1 MDNMLYII
9 AGLVLIVLVAVFFLR
24 KNKTQNTTSLSPT
37 NTDRTKVTPT
47 PKVDYGTSTHENT
60 NDDNKFDHV
69 TIAQRFMEQ
78 QRYDKAIETLKRG
91 LAEKPNDGALS
102 VKLLSVYATINQ
114 TDNFDSTY
122 QAIKTQNDAHTITL
136 ADEIKNLY
144 LAEQSPAVDQKSPV
158 EDTTNFE
165 SIDFDLPTNQTND
178 VEELPAPTV
187 SEDTTGFEDI
197 STDEAISSTQSLEIE
212 NISATS
218 EQSDDSFDLTLS
230 DLESDFDDLA
240 TTNDATATPI
250 ATASND
256 AIDSQALDSHDSTDI
271 NIDDSEILDFD
282 FGIDTPEEAISTET
296 STTDDASNSESDTSA
311 LEDDA
316 FILDFDD
323 LAADSE
329 TNQKVENTADDL
341 LSNEDD
347 FDLSLED
354 LDESISINEPSTA
367 ENNNELDD
375 FVFEDS
381 DIEDTSIDSTDAES
395 TDIKDIVAKETDT
408 NDTIVIDDSFADI
421 DLESFDN
428 LDEVNDPVTSN
439 TESVNSL
446 RFDDHTVLEDEAG
459 LDSLSEELETNA
471 STVAPVETQSDIS
484 TSPLNTSNLNSETDF
499 ASRFA
504 ADFDFV
510 KSLDSNQVTLDLA
523 EQYLQLGEYDSAK
536 RLLNE
541 VIAQGNSEQQD
552 KAQMLLD
559 RTA

>member
-37 NTDRTKVTPT
+37 NTDITKVTPT

-165 SIDFDLPTNQTND
+165 SIDFDLPTNQTN
-178 VEELPAPTV
+178 ESKELPVPTV
-187 SEDTTGFEDI
+187 SEDTTGFDDM
-197 STDEAISSTQSLEIE
+197 STDEAISSPQSLEID

-296 STTDDASNSESDTSA
+296 PTTDNTSNSEIDTSA

-329 TNQKVENTADDL
+329 TNQKVENTADDV
-341 LSNEDD
+341 LSSEGD

-354 LDESISINEPSTA
+354 LDESISVDEPSTA

-381 DIEDTSIDSTDAES
+381 VIEDTSLDSTDAES
-395 TDIKDIVAKETDT
+395 ANAESNVIKDIVAKTT
-408 NDTIVIDDSFADI
+408 VIDDSFADI

-428 LDEVNDPVTSN
+428 LDEVNDPVIST
-439 TESVNSL
+439 TESVDSL
-446 RFDDHTVLEDEAG
+446 RFDDHTVLDDEAG
-459 LDSLSEELETNA
+459 LSEELETNA
-471 STVAPVETQSDIS
+471 STAAPVETQNDIS
-484 TSPLNTSNLNSETDF
+484 TSPLNTSNLDSETDF

-552 KAQMLLD
+552 KAQILLD